1 MASLAIL
8 ADQMK
13 VANGNEIVQT
23 TEIRTISAG
32 IQNLISLN
40 SGIVAALNLQ
50 NQLTIDKMQQD
61 RLAQLALADA
71 LSEKGGP
78 GVAPKPANDNKKLEE
93 SSSGW
98 IASLLLGFLAVKAL
112 ISGFVSGLI
121 KGVTTWIKTVDKLFG
136 GFFSKV
142 IKFFGDGFKNLFTK
156 ASNFLKRVLRVFDPV
171 IDFFKNTKGKI
182 LKGLDDA
189 FKPVTTFIDN
199 LKVGFSRYGTKAT
212 GMFDDLLKVSD
223 FGSIAG
229 KIGAGFRAVVNAFI
243 APIKALELGPDLK
256 IIGTTIS
263 DFFKPIIDSVK
274 NFFSAE
280 GPIGRFFS
288 TIKSVFSFADE
299 GSALMKTLGAVG
311 RVVGKLFLPFAAIM
325 TLWDTISG
333 AFSGF
338 IDDEGNLGSKVL
350 SALEGGI
357 SGFLNSI
364 IGIPLDLLKSGISW
378 IAGKLGFTEAEKALD
393 SFSFEDLIDQG
404 VNAIFGFFR
413 NMIDGIIEGI
423 ATLVE
428 GFEIDLPI
436 IGKKRIGS
444 KAAADSVRNLKLGPG
459 LTPGMKASKEE
470 ERKAKEAGIIPEEK
484 TKEAS
489 VSPEARPKLEDRLG
503 TTPSKEGQML
513 SDGSQAVAQG
523 QRQESGGS
531 AVVASDNSTNQQIVN
546 NNSATSYQGPSMG
559 AKRGGGGGGAYGS
572 GQVIQVR
579 VV

>member
-8 ADQMK
+8 AKEMENNNDIENDQRVELQNINDSLK
-13 VANGNEIVQT
+13 SILVVNE
-23 TEIRTISAG
+23 G
-32 IQNLISLN
+32 IKSLIQKQIDQNR
-40 SGIVAALNLQ
+40 Q
-50 NQLTIDKMQQD
+50 NQLELAD
-61 RLAQLALADA
+61 RLAETRD
-71 LSEKGGP
+71 SGSGP
-78 GVAPKPANDNKKLEE
+78 GVAANDNKEMDGKGIL
-93 SSSGW
+93 GA
-98 IASLLLGFLAVKAL
+98 IAAAMLGLSAIKAL
-112 ISGFVSGLI
+112 IGGMIAGLIVSFKSWIKLVDGLFLGMFSKIGELI
-121 KGVTTWIKTVDKLFG
+121 KGGVEKLKLRFTTFLDDFIKL
-136 GFFSKV
+136 
-142 IKFFGDGFKNLFTK
+142 
-156 ASNFLKRVLRVFDPV
+156 FDPV
-171 IDFFKNTKGKI
+171 VDFFKNTKANISARTTTI
-182 LKGLDDA
+182 LDTIADA

-199 LKVGFSRYGTKAT
+199 LKVGFTRYGTQAT
-212 GMFDDLLKVSD
+212 GMFDDILKVED
-223 FGSIAG
+223 FTTLAG
-229 KIGAGFRAVVNAFI
+229 KIGAGFKAVVNAFI
-243 APIKALELGPDLK
+243 APIQALQLGPDFA
-256 IIGTTIS
+256 IIGETIS

-299 GSALMKTLGAVG
+299 GSVLMKALGAVG

-459 LTPGMKASKEE
+459 LTPGMKADNLADPSGGLDIDWTKRMPEAFGIKPNHQPRLYEE
-470 ERKAKEAGIIPEEK
+470 GAVDPDDISGRVVPRGIPESSQQLGQRSAAEKPIIPIIAPSDNRDQRQYPTYNMSSTSSAGEEP
-484 TKEAS
+484 A
-489 VSPEARPKLEDRLG
+489 PRPNRLG
-503 TTPSKEGQML
+503 AGWE
-513 SDGSQAVAQG
+513 
-523 QRQESGGS
+523 
-531 AVVASDNSTNQQIVN
+531 
-546 NNSATSYQGPSMG
+546 
-559 AKRGGGGGGAYGS
+559 
-572 GQVIQVR
+572 
-579 VV
+579 